1 MRFHDTIL
9 KFTCLHRYWDA
20 PFHPVRVHPRPLG
33 ASRVTLQPSY
43 AAIEVHLPTP
53 ILGRTLSPR
62 HSPTHILRCEENG
75 AATSLRRN

>member
-1 MRFHDTIL
+1 MRFQDTIL
-9 KFTCLHRYWDA
+9 KSTCLHRYWDK

-33 ASRVTLQPSY
+33 ASRVTLPPSC

-53 ILGRTLSPR
+53 VVERTLSPR
-62 HSPTHILRCEENG
+62 QGPPHTHRCEESG